1 MRFVVDL
8 DNVHRYRPGG
18 HAETIRRRYGLDR
31 VVKLASNEFP
41 LPPVAGVR
49 EAIAGVLDDLN
60 RYPDS
65 AAGDLRSALSAR
77 YSLSE
82 ERIAVGNGSLEV
94 LLLLGQALLAPGVE
108 AVFPAPS
115 FSLYRKMCDVH
126 GATARE
132 IPLRD
137 HVADLDAM
145 AAAIGSRTS
154 LVILC
159 NPNNPTGTYVN
170 AADVAR
176 FVDAVPA
183 DVVVVIDEAYNEF
196 VTREDSQESLRL
208 LERHD
213 NVCITRTFSKIYG
226 LCGLRIG
233 YGLCSETLR
242 GAIDTLRQPF
252 NTSLV
257 AQVAATEALR
267 HQDEV
272 RARRRDNA
280 ELRAHLVDGLAQL
293 GAPSLPS
300 EANFVLADVSGLA
313 ADGGDGSDVCERL
326 TATGV
331 MVRDGDAFGLPGWVR
346 VSVGTRDEIE
356 FFLERLAAVAA
367 GAPGRRGR
375 SN

>member
-1 MRFVVDL
+1 L
-8 DNVHRYRPGG
+8 AAH
-18 HAETIRRRYGLDR
+18 YGL
-31 VVKLASNEFP
+31 P
-41 LPPVAGVR
+41 H
-49 EAIAGVLDDLN
+49 
-60 RYPDS
+60 
-65 AAGDLRSALSAR
+65 
-77 YSLSE
+77 

-132 IPLRD
+132 VPLRD

-159 NPNNPTGTYVN
+159 NPNNPTGTYVS
-170 AADVAR
+170 AADIAR

-183 DVVVVIDEAYNEF
+183 DVVVVLDEAYNEF
-196 VTREDSQESLRL
+196 VTSDDAQGTLRL

-242 GAIDTLRQPF
+242 AAIDTLRQPF

-272 RARRRDNA
+272 RARRRVNA
-280 ELRAHLVDGLAQL
+280 ELRAHLVDRLAAL
-293 GAPSLPS
+293 GVRSLPS
-300 EANFVLADVSGLA
+300 EANFVLADVSALHGP
-313 ADGGDGSDVCERL
+313 DGSDGDVCERL
-326 TATGV
+326 TEVGAV
-331 MVRDGDAFGLPGWVR
+331 VRDGGAFGLPGWVR

-356 FFLERLAAVAA
+356 FFLGRLADVAA
-367 GAPGRRGR
+367 AAPGRRGR

>member
-18 HAETIRRRYGLDR
+18 HSETIRRRYGLDE

-49 EAIAGVLDDLN
+49 EAITGVLDTLN

-65 AAGDLRSALSAR
+65 AAGDLRAAISAHHGVP
-77 YSLSE
+77 E

-126 GATARE
+126 GATAHE
-132 IPLRD
+132 VPLRD

-145 AAAIGSRTS
+145 AAAIGPRTS

-159 NPNNPTGTYVN
+159 NPNNPTGTYVA

-183 DVVVVIDEAYNEF
+183 DVVVVLDEAYNEF
-196 VTREDSQESLRL
+196 VTSDDAQDSLRL

-213 NVCITRTFSKIYG
+213 NVCVTRTFSKIYG

-242 GAIDTLRQPF
+242 AAIDTLRQPF

-272 RARRRDNA
+272 RRRRRANA
-280 ELRAHLVDGLAQL
+280 ELRAHLVDGLAAF
-293 GAPSLPS
+293 GVRTLPS
-300 EANFVLADVSGLA
+300 EANFVLADVSRLT
-313 ADGGDGSDVCERL
+313 GDGSDVCERL
-326 TATGV
+326 TAMGAV
-331 MVRDGDAFGLPGWVR
+331 VRDGAAFGLPGRVR
-346 VSVGTRDEIE
+346 VSVGTRDEIA
-356 FFLERLAAVAA
+356 FLLDKIGALAGGER
-367 GAPGRRGR
+367 RERSGR
-375 SN
+375 SH